1 MKIGIITMHR
11 VQNYGSALQAFALV
25 EYLGKLGHH
34 VETIDYFFPNSYHL
48 KKAVPSLKAR
58 VILKLREIF
67 RSLLLEPFLKRNSKF
82 ALFRKQHLHLTDETY
97 KTKEELM
104 QKSPKFDVYLTGSD
118 QVWNESKIYNDDSF
132 FCNFAP
138 DNAMVLSFGASITA
152 NKITEDFKIRL
163 KKQLS
168 KYCAIGVRE
177 KSSLPL
183 LQSLELSPHVPVLNT
198 CDPTLLL
205 NSTDYNKLADEST
218 LKIDYDF
225 ILVHQLEYNFSA
237 EPAITEVINS
247 AKKHFGCGIIMIDHM
262 FKHIADGDHKIC
274 SCGPNEFVWLF
285 KHAKAVVTSSFHGTM
300 FSIIYRKAFVSVA
313 PPKDHLDSRI
323 ADTLIAMGL
332 DNHLVHN
339 DGEKKLVDWDI
350 CYSSSQEKYIK
361 AYIDR
366 SKDFLAKSL
375 KK

>member
-34 VETIDYFFPNSYHL
+34 VETIDYIFPNSYHL

-58 VILKLREIF
+58 VILKLRVIF

-82 ALFRKQHLHLTDETY
+82 SLFRKVHLHLTNETY

-118 QVWNESKIYNDDSF
+118 QVWNESKIFNDDSF
-132 FCNFAP
+132 FCDFALK
-138 DNAMVLSFGASITA
+138 DKKVISFGASITT
-152 NKITEDFKIRL
+152 NKLTDTYAERL
-163 KKQLS
+163 KKQLA
-168 KYCAIGVRE
+168 KYSAIGVRE

-183 LQSLELSPHVPVLNT
+183 IQMLGLPQNIQVLNT

-205 NSTDYNKLADEST
+205 ESTDYDKLASESKI
-218 LKIDYDF
+218 KIDYDY

-237 EPAITEVINS
+237 EPAISEVIDS
-247 AKKHFGCGIIMIDHM
+247 AKKHYGCGIIMIDHM
-262 FKHIADGDHKIC
+262 FKKLADGDHKVC
-274 SCGPNEFVWLF
+274 NLGPNEFVWLF

-300 FSIIYRKAFVSVA
+300 FAVIYRKPFISVA
-313 PPKDHLDSRI
+313 PPKGHLDSRI
-323 ADTLIAMGL
+323 SDTLVGMGL
-332 DNHLVHN
+332 TSHLVYN
-339 DGEKKLVDWDI
+339 NGEKIDI
-350 CYSSSQEKYIK
+350 NWTAGYTDIQEKQIA
-361 AYIDR
+361 AYIEK
-366 SKDFLAKSL
+366 SKEFLKENL
-375 KK
+375 